1 MALGRLEVEWGKN
14 LILLTQFSVAL
25 TFLFKYAPFASWDSQ
40 KYVLKGFGP
49 IFIAHIFV
57 KVQEYFH
64 GFFFTVSLFNYKSFP
79 WIFSSIMFSLSSTM
93 LKL

>member
-40 KYVLKGFGP
+40 MYVLKGFGP

-64 GFFFTVSLFNYKSFP
+64 GFFFLQFHYLIINPSPGFFP
-79 WIFSSIMFSLSSTM
+79 PLCFLYLPSC
-93 LKL
+93 